1 MKKVLFI
8 LIIIFTLFS
17 CSHAR
22 RKALAQFYPPVRL
35 PHPQTGSVFR
45 CSYVGANG
53 PRFSCGDPGVY
64 IVFSINPV
72 LALGQNRQFPL
83 RYIGRSVDNVL
94 RRINDNR
101 DDGKY
106 IAGDVVCYMRFP
118 RDPVWNNNNDV
129 TTIEQTLLSAFGAP
143 GNGWEQNGFA
153 EWRGDVYFTD
163 PTNLGYDIMR
173 SFYTMDLSLP
183 ITNMMYVNG
192 NFWDNFIDN
201 HIMHM
206 QVQKYNLDIDTLFSE
221 GIPYEGGYVI
231 DGEDD
236 YCSLNET
243 KFKKHSVD
251 YLESIGKKMAMLI
264 NQLGNQEEVAQEN
277 EAPHS
282 ATAATVADKKDGHH
296 GLAEAAKIGGAA
308 VGGAAAV
315 AGGYAGYQAVAEA
328 SFGRQ
333 LGNWARSIS
342 KEAWE
347 RGFGAWKE
355 GAGKGAN
362 YARQG
367 ARQGYE
373 AWKEGAEEGV
383 NYARQGA
390 RQGYDAWKEGA
401 DEGVNYAR
409 QGARQGYEAWKDGA
423 EEGVNYA
430 RQGAQRVGN
439 AIRPP
444 PQGGTNVVLSHVQEI

>member
-1 MKKVLFI
+1 MKKVIFI

-17 CSHAR
+17 FTYAR
-22 RKALAQFYPPVRL
+22 RKALAQFYPPVPL
-35 PHPQTGSVFR
+35 PHPQTGNVFR
-45 CSYVGANG
+45 CSYVGAN
-53 PRFSCGDPGVY
+53 
-64 IVFSINPV
+64 
-72 LALGQNRQFPL
+72 GQNRQFPL
-83 RYIGRSVDNVL
+83 RYIGRSVDNAL
-94 RRINDNR
+94 KRINDNR
-101 DDGKY
+101 DNEKY
-106 IAGDVVCYMRFP
+106 TAGDVVCYMRFP

-183 ITNMMYVNG
+183 ITNMVYVNG

-206 QVQKYNLDIDTLFSE
+206 QVQKYNLDIDTIFSE

-264 NQLGNQEEVAQEN
+264 NQLSDQEEVAQEN
-277 EAPHS
+277 ESPRS
-282 ATAATVADKKDGHH
+282 TTPATVADKKNSHH
-296 GLAEAAKIGGAA
+296 ELAEAAKIGGAA
-308 VGGAAAV
+308 VGGAAVV
-315 AGGYAGYQAVAEA
+315 AGGYAGYQAAAEA
-328 SFGRQ
+328 NFGRQ
-333 LGNWARSIS
+333 LGNWAKSIS
-342 KEAWE
+342 KDAWE
-347 RGFGAWKE
+347 KSYGAWKE
-355 GAGKGAN
+355 GAKKTGN

-367 ARQGYE
+367 AREGYETWEEGAREGYETWEEGAKKTGNYARQGAEKVGNNVSHGAREGYE
-373 AWKEGAEEGV
+373 AWKEGAQRSV
-383 NYARQGA
+383 
-390 RQGYDAWKEGA
+390 D
-401 DEGVNYAR
+401 
-409 QGARQGYEAWKDGA
+409 
-423 EEGVNYA
+423 YA
-430 RQGAQRVGN
+430 RQGAQRVGDVVRSP
-439 AIRPP
+439 AG
-444 PQGGTNVVLSHVQEI
+444 QGAQRGTDVVITQVKQI